1 MSFRDLIMSSIKS
14 LRRGGS
20 RSFLSILGIVIGIAS
35 VILILSISEA
45 GQRFIIDQ
53 VTSFGA
59 DLIFVENGSP
69 NEIEEFSSQL
79 FPKQVLSVRDYKKLR
94 SKEWM
99 RLITP
104 MILQQDTVN
113 YHGETMNME
122 TVGTS
127 EDELETYDANL
138 TAGNFITLEDEDAH
152 RRVVIIGSDIA
163 TKLFGYEDPVGKS
176 LELGKQNFRIIGVLE
191 PTGTRFL
198 REVDKQA
205 FIPYTT
211 AMDIYGLDYLMAM
224 VFKTSLPVDEAA
236 DQIRITIREMHDID
250 DPKNDDFRVYTA
262 EDTAE
267 ITQQMTL
274 ALQIFLVAVAA
285 ISLVVGGIG
294 IMNIMYV
301 SVTERTKEIGLLKA
315 IGAQTGAILKQFLI
329 ESLLLTLIGGMIG
342 MLLGITL
349 TWIAIKII
357 LIYQEGWSFEISQM
371 GIFLGIG
378 FSTAIGVIFGYAPAK
393 RAASISPIEALRY
406 E

>member
-1 MSFRDLIMSSIKS
+1 MKNKDLLVASVTS

-20 RSFLSILGIVIGIAS
+20 RSYLSILGIVIGIAS

-53 VTSFGA
+53 VASFGA

-69 NEIEEFSSQL
+69 NDIEEISSSL
-79 FPKQVLSVRDYKKLR
+79 FAKQVLSVKDYKTLR
-94 SKEWM
+94 GKEWM

-113 YHGETMNME
+113 YRGETMNIE

-127 EDELETYDANL
+127 YDELEMYDSDL
-138 TAGNFITLEDEDAH
+138 QAGAFFTLEDEDAR
-152 RRVVIIGSDIA
+152 RRVIVIGSDVA
-163 TKLFGYEDPVGKS
+163 TKLFGYEEPVGKTI
-176 LELGKQNFRIIGVLE
+176 ELGKQNFKIIGILE

-198 REVDKQA
+198 REVDKQV
-205 FIPYTT
+205 FMPYST
-211 AMDIYGLDYLMAM
+211 AMDIYGLEYMMAM
-224 VFKTSLPVDEAA
+224 VFKTDLLVNEASE
-236 DQIRITIREMHDID
+236 QIRITLREMHGID
-250 DPKNDDFRVYTA
+250 DPMNDDFRVYTA
-262 EDTAE
+262 EETAE
-267 ITQQMTL
+267 ITREMTL

-301 SVTERTKEIGLLKA
+301 SVTERTKEIGLMKA
-315 IGAQTGAILKQFLI
+315 VGAKTSTVLKQFLI
-329 ESLLLTLIGGMIG
+329 ESLLITMIGGI
-342 MLLGITL
+342 LGIILGILL
-349 TWIAIKII
+349 TWIAVKII
-357 LIYQEGWSFEISQM
+357 LVYQEGWNFEISQM
-371 GIFLGIG
+371 GIILGMG
-378 FSTAIGVIFGYAPAK
+378 FSTAIGVVFGYAPAK